1 MDSNHEIEVIDE
13 DETVKEEKKDKEKK
27 IKKKIS

>member
-1 MDSNHEIEVIDE
+1 MGSNHEIEVIDE

-27 IKKKIS
+27 DNEYPF

>member
-13 DETVKEEKKDKEKK
+13 DETLKEEKKDKEKK
-27 IKKKIS
+27 ENLIK